1 MSHPTQHVKVLVF
14 PIYRNY
20 WLYHAWRE
28 EARSAAAAVPPAL
41 EWNKGRNLEERVSSF
56 TASLSKKVRGLR
68 LSLCAYVV
76 PGCEV

>member
-28 EARSAAAAVPPAL
+28 EARNAAAAVPPAL
-41 EWNKGRNLEERVSSF
+41 EWNKGRNLEERVSAF
-56 TASLSKKVRGLR
+56 TASLSKKVCGL
-68 LSLCAYVV
+68 LVSFCACVV
-76 PGCEV
+76 TGHNV